1 MSFNRRETIGL
12 LGGAGLA
19 SLSGCANTAQI
30 PTVSQ
35 ATGLNDLARTKGLR
49 FGTAIGSDALQDP
62 AYLDVIKRECGI
74 LVAENEHKIY
84 VTQGEKGPMDYSRG
98 DAIVDFAE
106 ENDMAMRGHVLLWN
120 RDDFLPAWMPDYD
133 FGPDPRQGMKDYLT
147 DYIRDLATHYK
158 GRISSWDVVN
168 ETISPETGLMRDTVF
183 TRNYGPDVV
192 DFAFRE
198 ARKHLP
204 DTQLVYNDYMIWEP
218 GNEKHI
224 SGVLKLLEH
233 FRKNDVP
240 IDAFG
245 VQSHLG
251 TGDGSVYPS
260 GVYPDPQR
268 KEFRQFI
275 DEIVAM
281 DYDLILSEF
290 DVNDTRLPADVAT
303 RDRLVA
309 DYGGAFLDMMLDY
322 SEVKDVL
329 AWGLSDKYSWLQ
341 EWWPREDGVEKRSTL
356 FDKNMEPKPLYY
368 AVEKSFK
375 TAKPR

>member
-1 MSFNRRETIGL
+1 MNFNRRKMMALT
-12 LGGAGLA
+12 GGALLAPLNACQSVAQNKAPSSKGLHN
-19 SLSGCANTAQI
+19 LAQ
-30 PTVSQ
+30 
-35 ATGLNDLARTKGLR
+35 TKGLR
-49 FGTAIGSDALQDP
+49 FGTAMGSDALQDS
-62 AYLDVIKRECGI
+62 AYLELIKRECGI

-84 VTQGEKGPMDYSRG
+84 VTQGVEGPMDYARG
-98 DAIVDFAE
+98 DAIVNFAE
-106 ENDMAMRGHVLLWN
+106 KNDMAMRGHVLLWN
-120 RDDFLPAWMPDYD
+120 RDDFLPSWMPDHN
-133 FGPDPRQGMKDYLT
+133 FGPDPRQGMKSYLT

-158 GRISSWDVVN
+158 DRISSWDVVN
-168 ETISPETGLMRDTVF
+168 ETITPETGLMRDTVF
-183 TRNYGPDVV
+183 TRNFGPDVV

-224 SGVLKLLEH
+224 TGVLKLLEH

-251 TGDGSVYPS
+251 TGDGNVYPS
-260 GVYPDPQR
+260 GRYPDPQR

-290 DVNDTRLPADVAT
+290 DVNDTRLPSDVKT

-322 SEVKDVL
+322 TEVKDIL

-341 EWWPREDGVEKRSTL
+341 TWWPREDGIEKRSTL
-356 FDKNMEPKPLYY
+356 FDKNMEPKPLYFV
-368 AVEKSFK
+368 VEQSIKN
-375 TAKPR
+375 AKPR

>member
-1 MSFNRRETIGL
+1 MNINRRKMMAL
-12 LGGAGLA
+12 SGGALLA
-19 SLSGCANTAQI
+19 PFNACQTVTKK
-30 PTVSQ
+30 PTPL
-35 ATGLNDLARTKGLR
+35 TKGLNDLAETKGFR
-49 FGTAIGSDALQDP
+49 FGTAMGSDALQDP
-62 AYLDVIKRECGI
+62 AYLDLIRRECGI

-84 VTQGEKGPMDYSRG
+84 VTQGVEGPMDYARG

-106 ENDMAMRGHVLLWN
+106 ENDLAIRGHVLLWN
-120 RDDFLPAWMPDYD
+120 RDDFLPSWMPEHD
-133 FGPDPRQGMKDYLT
+133 FGSDPRRGMETYLS
-147 DYIRDLATHYK
+147 DYIRNLASHYK

-168 ETISPETGLMRDTVF
+168 ETITPETGLMRDTVF
-183 TRNYGPDVV
+183 TRNYGSDVV

-224 SGVLKLLEH
+224 TGVLKLLEH

-251 TGDGSVYPS
+251 TGDGSIYPS
-260 GVYPDPQR
+260 GRYPDPQH

-281 DYDLILSEF
+281 DYDLIISEF

-303 RDRLVA
+303 RDQLVA

-322 SEVKDVL
+322 SQVKDVL

-341 EWWPREDGVEKRSTL
+341 TWWPREDGINKRPTL

-368 AVEKSFK
+368 AVENSFK
-375 TAKPR
+375 AAKLH